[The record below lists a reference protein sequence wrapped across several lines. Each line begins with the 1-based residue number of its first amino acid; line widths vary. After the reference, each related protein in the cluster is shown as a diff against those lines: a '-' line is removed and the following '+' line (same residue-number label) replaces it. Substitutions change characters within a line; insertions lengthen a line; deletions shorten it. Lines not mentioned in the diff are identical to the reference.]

1 MCDDGIS
8 SAKRTHIFR
17 PLFPPPWCP
26 CGIFNCAR
34 SFALLR
40 RIMRVAILLLVL
52 APAAAFVPG
61 VQTRGRH
68 VCQATMSNPSAVLRV
83 AEAPAMFGGGGA
95 AKAKPKKVVKKAV
108 KKAVPKKIVKKVV
121 KKVIKK
127 VVAKRVVK
135 KVVPVKK
142 AVPKR
147 APVAKRAA
155 VPTRTATPSDN
166 FFVRFFQPKS
176 LVSNQPKK
184 SAAVKKA
191 TDDRKK
197 ARASLA

>member
-1 MCDDGIS
+1 
-8 SAKRTHIFR
+8 
-17 PLFPPPWCP
+17 
-26 CGIFNCAR
+26 
-34 SFALLR
+34 
-40 RIMRVAILLLVL
+40 MRVAMLLLVL

-61 VQTRGRH
+61 VQTRGRR
-68 VCQATMSNPSAVLRV
+68 VCQATMSNPSAALRL
-83 AEAPAMFGGGGA
+83 AEPPAMFGGGGA

-108 KKAVPKKIVKKVV
+108 KKVVKKAVPKKVVKKVV

-197 ARASLA
+197 ARDSLA